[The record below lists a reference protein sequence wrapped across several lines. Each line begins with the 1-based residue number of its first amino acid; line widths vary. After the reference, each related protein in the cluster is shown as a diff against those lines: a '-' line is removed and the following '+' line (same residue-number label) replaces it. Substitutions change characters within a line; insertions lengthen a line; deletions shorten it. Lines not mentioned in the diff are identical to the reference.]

1 MNESENV
8 NNDIEPKSIRP
19 RSLVFAI
26 ISVICIV
33 LISAFYMS
41 NRISSTLS
49 QASPTNNGLTVS
61 NITKEANPNQTVQQ
75 HSNSQNQ
82 PSKPIVIDGHED
94 DTAISYH
101 DFKQEAQ
108 NVLFREEEQIIQ
120 AKYSTHGMTPAVS
133 AADFRIEAHK
143 TLYRESSY

>member
-8 NNDIEPKSIRP
+8 NNDIERKSIRP

-49 QASPTNNGLTVS
+49 QASTNNGLAVS
-61 NITKEANPNQTVQQ
+61 NITKEANANQTVQQ

-94 DTAISYH
+94 DTALSYH

-108 NVLFREEEQIIQ
+108 NVLFREEEKIIQ
-120 AKYSTHGMTPAVS
+120 AKYSAHGITPAVS
-133 AADFRIEAHK
+133 TEDFRIEAHQ

>member
-1 MNESENV
+1 MNESEKV
-8 NNDIEPKSIRP
+8 NNDTEPKSIRP
-19 RSLVFAI
+19 RSLVFTI

-49 QASPTNNGLTVS
+49 QASTTHNGLTVS
-61 NITKEANPNQTVQQ
+61 NITKEASPHQVVQP
-75 HSNSQNQ
+75 HSDSQNQ
-82 PSKPIVIDGHED
+82 PRKTIVTDNHEND
-94 DTAISYH
+94 AAISYH

-108 NVLFREEEQIIQ
+108 NVLFREEEKIIQ
-120 AKYSTHGMTPAVS
+120 AKYNKHYMTTTISTE
-133 AADFRIEAHK
+133 DFRVEAHK

>member
-1 MNESENV
+1 MNKSENA
-8 NNDIEPKSIRP
+8 NNDIEPKGIRP

-49 QASPTNNGLTVS
+49 QASTTNNGLTVS
-61 NITKEANPNQTVQQ
+61 NITKEANPNQIIQQ
-75 HSNSQNQ
+75 HSNNQNK
-82 PSKPIVIDGHED
+82 PSKPIVADDHENN
-94 DTAISYH
+94 TAISYH

-108 NVLFREEEQIIQ
+108 NVLFREEEKIIQ
-120 AKYSTHGMTPAVS
+120 AKYNTRNMTPVIS
-133 AADFRIEAHK
+133 AEDFRVEAHQ

>member
-49 QASPTNNGLTVS
+49 QASTNNGLAVS
-61 NITKEANPNQTVQQ
+61 NITKEANANQTVQQ

-82 PSKPIVIDGHED
+82 PRKSIVIDGRED
-94 DTAISYH
+94 DTALSYH

-108 NVLFREEEQIIQ
+108 NVLFREEEKIIQ
-120 AKYSTHGMTPAVS
+120 AKYSTHGLTPAVS
-133 AADFRIEAHK
+133 AADFKIEAHK

>member
-1 MNESENV
+1 MNDSENV

-41 NRISSTLS
+41 SRISSTLS
-49 QASPTNNGLTVS
+49 QASTNNGLAVS
-61 NITKEANPNQTVQQ
+61 NITKEANANQTVQQ
-75 HSNSQNQ
+75 HLNSQNQ
-82 PSKPIVIDGHED
+82 PSKPIVIDGHEN

-108 NVLFREEEQIIQ
+108 NVLFHEEEKIIQ
-120 AKYSTHGMTPAVS
+120 AKYSAHGIAPAVS
-133 AADFRIEAHK
+133 AADFRVEAHK

>member
-1 MNESENV
+1 MNDSENV

-49 QASPTNNGLTVS
+49 QASTNNGLTVS
-61 NITKEANPNQTVQQ
+61 NITKEANANQTVQQ

-82 PSKPIVIDGHED
+82 PSRPIVIDGHED

-108 NVLFREEEQIIQ
+108 NVLFREEEKIIQ
-120 AKYSTHGMTPAVS
+120 AKYSAHGIAPAVS
-133 AADFRIEAHK
+133 AEDFRIEAHK

>member
-8 NNDIEPKSIRP
+8 NNNIEPKSIRP

-26 ISVICIV
+26 ISVICTV

-49 QASPTNNGLTVS
+49 QASTNNGLAVS
-61 NITKEANPNQTVQQ
+61 NITKEANANQTVQQ

-82 PSKPIVIDGHED
+82 PNKPIVIDGHED
-94 DTAISYH
+94 DTAISYY

-120 AKYSTHGMTPAVS
+120 AKYSAHGIMPAVS
-133 AADFRIEAHK
+133 AEDFRIEAHK

>member
-1 MNESENV
+1 
-8 NNDIEPKSIRP
+8 
-19 RSLVFAI
+19 
-26 ISVICIV
+26 
-33 LISAFYMS
+33 MS

-49 QASPTNNGLTVS
+49 QASTTNNGLTVS
-61 NITKEANPNQTVQQ
+61 NITKEANANQTVQQ

-82 PSKPIVIDGHED
+82 PRKSIVIDGRED
-94 DTAISYH
+94 DTALSYH

-108 NVLFREEEQIIQ
+108 NVLFREEEKIIQ
-120 AKYSTHGMTPAVS
+120 AKYSAYGLTPAVS

>member
-41 NRISSTLS
+41 SRISSTLS
-49 QASPTNNGLTVS
+49 QASTNNGLAVS
-61 NITKEANPNQTVQQ
+61 NITKEANANQAAQQ

-108 NVLFREEEQIIQ
+108 NVLFREEEKIIQ
-120 AKYSTHGMTPAVS
+120 AKYSAHGITPAVS
-133 AADFRIEAHK
+133 AADFRIEAYK